1 MASLGIC
8 FQMLTLHL
16 LPQFPNYCNENFYLP
31 LDLPVYLLLTLSKG
45 TQQQIYK
52 LLLNCESLWGTPG
65 KAVWQKLI
73 LYSSKV
79 EYVRIKKLRAFQG
92 PGEAVGIVFIS
103 RQNFQLVYLVI
114 LCIAFILTWY
124 SFSNS
129 LVYSPNS
136 FCRLSTGSKVN
147 YMKIPAY
154 LSAMMQ
160 VVCTDVYYIKTVNW
174 TIV

>member
-1 MASLGIC
+1 MAALGIC

-52 LLLNCESLWGTPG
+52 LLLNCESLWGT
-65 KAVWQKLI
+65 QKLI

-79 EYVRIKKLRAFQG
+79 EYVRIKKLRSFQG

-103 RQNFQLVYLVI
+103 
-114 LCIAFILTWY
+114 
-124 SFSNS
+124 
-129 LVYSPNS
+129 
-136 FCRLSTGSKVN
+136 
-147 YMKIPAY
+147 
-154 LSAMMQ
+154 
-160 VVCTDVYYIKTVNW
+160 
-174 TIV
+174 